1 MNDDDLCRTE
11 VVCGKCFTHDKDEL
25 VQQLHASVSQ
35 CHFMLTSNYFLSLIM
50 KEKSLKES
58 FPLTASFVDPAK
70 IRPGA
75 AIRPRQVSRDAAL
88 QANASQRMRLKSNPV
103 LTLVQSSDKTRS
115 SRCLTRIRR
124 KSRIESEM
132 TASRGNGGESQ
143 GSGDSKSLK
152 SKAQVEPQT

>member
-11 VVCGKCFTHDKDEL
+11 VVCGRCFTHDKEEL

-35 CHFMLTSNYFLSLIM
+35 SHFMLTSNYFLSLIM
-50 KEKSLKES
+50 TERKS

-75 AIRPRQVSRDAAL
+75 AIRPRQVSGDAAL
-88 QANASQRMRLKSNPV
+88 QANGSQRTRLKSNPV
-103 LTLVQSSDKTRS
+103 LTLLQSSDKTRS